1 MYQRWTGRAIP
12 RERATA
18 CRSPA
23 MTARAWGGRSAPRSS
38 WCTRSGTSTRPPG
51 TPGRSSSSAY
61 SGARS

>member
-1 MYQRWTGRAIP
+1 MYQRRTGRAVP

-38 WCTRSGTSTRPPG
+38 WCTRSGTSTRPRG